1 MAGRSCC
8 RAAHG
13 TRAAT
18 CNQHGPRSSRV
29 AVRRPSPSQTRWD
42 SPASITTGPR
52 AGASNRLARC
62 EMCTRNGLVTRNGPQ
77 RLRDTEVKQL
87 RARAALIGVAGG
99 CLITLAFLSITAFA
113 QTPLNAPQSTPNLGR
128 PVSEADLAAWDISI
142 LPDGTGLPAGSGT
155 PEQGAKIFATKCAL
169 CHGPE
174 GKGGTA
180 AAVVGGAPLTNGIDT
195 PKTIANFWPYATT
208 LFDFTRRA
216 MPWQQPRKLTNDE
229 VYALTAYIL
238 SLNKIIGPSDT
249 MNAQT
254 LPKVR
259 MPNRDGFVVRF
270 PEKMP

>member
-1 MAGRSCC
+1 MR
-8 RAAHG
+8 
-13 TRAAT
+13 TRRKLLISAELQTHAAT
-18 CNQHGPRSSRV
+18 EGGKKNLAPCLRV
-29 AVRRPSPSQTRWD
+29 SMA
-42 SPASITTGPR
+42 
-52 AGASNRLARC
+52 C
-62 EMCTRNGLVTRNGPQ
+62 
-77 RLRDTEVKQL
+77 
-87 RARAALIGVAGG
+87 G
-99 CLITLAFLSITAFA
+99 CLLAAVFASTATFA
-113 QTPLNAPQSTPNLGR
+113 QNSLNSAQSTPNLGR
-128 PVSEADLAAWDISI
+128 PVSEADIAAWDISI

-216 MPWQQPRKLTNDE
+216 MPWQQPRTLTNDE

-238 SLNKIIGPSDT
+238 SLNKIIGPTDA

>member
-1 MAGRSCC
+1 MSTRKGLASGG
-8 RAAHG
+8 AA
-13 TRAAT
+13 
-18 CNQHGPRSSRV
+18 S
-29 AVRRPSPSQTRWD
+29 
-42 SPASITTGPR
+42 
-52 AGASNRLARC
+52 
-62 EMCTRNGLVTRNGPQ
+62 
-77 RLRDTEVKQL
+77 
-87 RARAALIGVAGG
+87 G
-99 CLITLAFLSITAFA
+99 CLVALAFLSITTFA
-113 QTPLNAPQSTPNLGR
+113 QSPLNSAQSTPNLGR
-128 PVSEADLAAWDISI
+128 PVSEADVAAWDISI

-155 PEQGAKIFATKCAL
+155 PEQGAKIFAAKCAL

-180 AAVVGGAPLTNGIDT
+180 AAVVGGPPLTNGIDT

-216 MPWQQPRKLTNDE
+216 MPWQQPRTLTNDE

-238 SLNKIIGPSDT
+238 SLNKIIGANDT